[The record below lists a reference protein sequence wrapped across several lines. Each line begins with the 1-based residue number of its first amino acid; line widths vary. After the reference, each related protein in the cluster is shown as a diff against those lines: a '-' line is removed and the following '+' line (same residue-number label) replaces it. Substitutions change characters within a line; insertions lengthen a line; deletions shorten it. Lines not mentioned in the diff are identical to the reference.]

1 MRDKAYLIYSKNI
14 GFRGYF
20 MPHYWN
26 FNRSNSSS
34 ISIDLTITSIATELS
49 ILQLNIKNP
58 AAIIDDPH
66 ELGYRLESL
75 LEDLNIINRALPH
88 LSKEGEVL
96 IDRHQ
101 IDTQD

>member
-1 MRDKAYLIYSKNI
+1 
-14 GFRGYF
+14 
-20 MPHYWN
+20 MPHYCN
-26 FNRSNSSS
+26 FTRSNPSS
-34 ISIDLTITSIATELS
+34 ISIDLTIATIATELS

>member
-1 MRDKAYLIYSKNI
+1 MA
-14 GFRGYF
+14 
-20 MPHYWN
+20 HYWN

-34 ISIDLTITSIATELS
+34 ISIDLTISTIATELS
-49 ILQLNIKNP
+49 ILQLKIKNP
-58 AAIIDDPH
+58 DALVDAPH

-88 LSKEGEVL
+88 LSKEGKVF

-101 IDTQD
+101 LDTQD